1 MLRELAGELVGT
13 GSSLREIAADAEDV
27 SRFPYVPTVIFGHLR
42 LLAGMVRANRPWRLA
57 ARLYGV
63 LAAAF
68 AAGAYGIVASD
79 MWRLSAALSWWR
91 LLAVCLASL
100 AVTIVAV
107 IVAHELWERAPDP
120 RARAQVLL
128 FNVTTALT
136 VTIGIASLYA
146 ALFVLVLAGAVLV
159 ITAPVLADALG
170 RDTSAR
176 DYVTLAWFAASFA
189 TVAGALGTVLESD
202 TAVREA
208 AYAGIASPADMEAE
222 DSSLRPRRPAR
233 GEWSFVRRGIGIHN
247 RSPHPQPRAAPIP
260 PRFGQTTV
268 AAGAA
273 SRTLST
279 SSGRRRSHR
288 RQPDPSDDRTAFG
301 RCAPALGA
309 AGEQRALGSR
319 PAQACGADR
328 APDTCWDRLRQRR
341 ARREAGL
348 EPGAATM
355 RDESVVESYEQ

>member
-1 MLRELAGELVGT
+1 M
-13 GSSLREIAADAEDV
+13 REIAVDAEDV
-27 SRFPYVPTVIFGHLR
+27 SGLRYVPTLIFGHLR

-68 AAGAYGIVASD
+68 AVAAYGILASD
-79 MWRLSAALSWWR
+79 MWRLSTSLSWWR
-91 LLAVCLASL
+91 LLVVCLASL

-170 RDTSAR
+170 RDISAR

-208 AYAGIASPADMEAE
+208 AYAGTALPEDREAE
-222 DSSLRPRRPAR
+222 EFLSASS
-233 GEWSFVRRGIGIHN
+233 
-247 RSPHPQPRAAPIP
+247 
-260 PRFGQTTV
+260 
-268 AAGAA
+268 
-273 SRTLST
+273 
-279 SSGRRRSHR
+279 
-288 RQPDPSDDRTAFG
+288 
-301 RCAPALGA
+301 
-309 AGEQRALGSR
+309 
-319 PAQACGADR
+319 
-328 APDTCWDRLRQRR
+328 
-341 ARREAGL
+341 
-348 EPGAATM
+348 
-355 RDESVVESYEQ
+355 